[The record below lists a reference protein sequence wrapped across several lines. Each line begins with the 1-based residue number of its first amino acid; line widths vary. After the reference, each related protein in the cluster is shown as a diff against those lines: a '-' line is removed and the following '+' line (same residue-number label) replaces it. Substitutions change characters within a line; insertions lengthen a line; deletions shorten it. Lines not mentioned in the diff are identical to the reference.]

1 MVNVELFWMF
11 SKSIASIAIYLP
23 EFSNND
29 LYKKEKKTKVGR
41 ESVRLVHKGGG
52 DVNGSF

>member
-41 ESVRLVHKGGG
+41 ESVRLVYKGEG